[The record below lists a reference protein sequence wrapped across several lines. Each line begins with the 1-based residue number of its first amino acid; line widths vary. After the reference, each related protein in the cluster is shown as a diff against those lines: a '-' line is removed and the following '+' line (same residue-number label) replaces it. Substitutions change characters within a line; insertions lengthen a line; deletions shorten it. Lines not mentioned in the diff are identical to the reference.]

1 MFKDQSSTTAHMQK
15 HINTMIYILK
25 NNTGKKKRS
34 WIYFEMVSIQKLQ
47 LTLHLKN
54 NYNGMANK
62 TLN

>member
-47 LTLHLKN
+47 LHLKN